1 MAILASYAFKTLPGR
16 FSRHLAL
23 MLEARDR
30 LQKMGYRA
38 ACLNAVVG
46 ADFGAMATVLSFE
59 NAEAWAQAS
68 HKVNSDPE
76 WQKFYAAFADEGVCE
91 ALEGAVFSDL
101 DPAYKPQAYGTLKVF
116 RNTLWRA
123 IPGHTAE
130 LMTSIESSLVHIKRH
145 GGTPRVSQC
154 IEGNNPMT
162 ISVSVG
168 FKDLAASGAHLDALN
183 ADTQFQAYWAR
194 VMAKPSAEL
203 VRAGTYEMM
212 N

>member
-1 MAILASYAFKTLPGR
+1 MSILASYAFKTLPGG

-23 MLEARDR
+23 TLEGRDR
-30 LQKMGYRA
+30 LQKMGYRT

-59 NAEAWAQAS
+59 TAKAWAEAS
-68 HKVNSDPE
+68 HKVNSDPD
-76 WQKFYAAFADEGVCE
+76 WMKFYASFADEGVCE
-91 ALEGAVFSDL
+91 PIEGSVFSDT
-101 DPAYKPQAYGTLKVF
+101 DPAYKPHAYGTLKVF

-130 LMTSIESSLVHIKRH
+130 LMDNIESSLVHIKRH

-154 IEGNNPMT
+154 VEGRNPMT

-168 FKDLAASGAHLDALN
+168 FESLAASGAHLDALN
-183 ADTQFQAYWAR
+183 ADAQFQAYWAR
-194 VMAKPSAEL
+194 IMAKPSAEL